1 MKRQQA
7 EQFYQLAFAAHY
19 GLNRSPDHT
28 EALTLYQQAADLG
41 HSKAQTNLGM
51 MYYNGHGTETDY
63 TEAAKWFAQAAQQK
77 DTMAQYNLA
86 CLYFHGTGV
95 RRNTALACRWLET
108 AINDGHEQSEILKQ
122 LLAHWKQQ
130 LP

>member
-1 MKRQQA
+1 
-7 EQFYQLAFAAHY
+7 
-19 GLNRSPDHT
+19 
-28 EALTLYQQAADLG
+28 
-41 HSKAQTNLGM
+41 M

-63 TEAAKWFAQAAQQK
+63 TQAAKWFAQAAQQK